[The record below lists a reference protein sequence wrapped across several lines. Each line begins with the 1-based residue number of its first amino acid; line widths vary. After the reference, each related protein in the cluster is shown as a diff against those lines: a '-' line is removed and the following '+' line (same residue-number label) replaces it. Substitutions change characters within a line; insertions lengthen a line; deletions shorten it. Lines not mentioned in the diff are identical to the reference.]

1 MDVELRPGE
10 YVVWRG
16 VKWYPVSETVAWV
29 MIVIGLLTM
38 IVIIGFFLLVI
49 GVVFL
54 VMARRSGRGEYVVT
68 NMRAITVYK
77 GVRGEL
83 ELNTPNLTVGLVPRR
98 INIGWESLPG
108 GFVTYDAVF
117 TVNGVERLRFVEL
130 KHDSAHELVTKL
142 NSMGVKIATVPVYLL

>member
-10 YVVWRG
+10 YVVWSG

-68 NMRAITVYK
+68 NMRAIALHR

-108 GFVTYDAVF
+108 G
-117 TVNGVERLRFVEL
+117 L
-130 KHDSAHELVTKL
+130 
-142 NSMGVKIATVPVYLL
+142 

>member
-1 MDVELRPGE
+1 MNVELRPGE
-10 YVVWRG
+10 YIVWRG
-16 VKWYPVSETVAWV
+16 EKWYPVSETVAWV
-29 MIVIGLLTM
+29 MIVI
-38 IVIIGFFLLVI
+38 VGFFLLVI

-68 NMRAITVYK
+68 NMRAIALHK

-98 INIGWESLPG
+98 INIGWESSP

-142 NSMGVKIATVPVYLL
+142 NSMGVKIATSPVYLL